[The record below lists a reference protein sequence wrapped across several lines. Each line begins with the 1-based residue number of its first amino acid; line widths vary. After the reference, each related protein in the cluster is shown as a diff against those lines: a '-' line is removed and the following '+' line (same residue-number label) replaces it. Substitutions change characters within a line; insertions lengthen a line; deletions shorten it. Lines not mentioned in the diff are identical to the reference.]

1 MNFIVEEN
9 CYNIDSIN
17 SINPIIKPFLDNLLN
32 NCNITSLDYFVVADS
47 NEQNYYETVTEYA
60 SLVGT
65 DTHITQD
72 GTYFVA
78 GKSLE
83 GVDEDGNL
91 HQAIVIK
98 SSLWVCAAIEYGTLQ
113 GLLNENIRRE
123 ITTPPFMSLSLIL
136 HEIGHAVDNEHKFKI
151 NRTVNRKILYNLE
164 YEYDEYAKYT
174 ALSLWGE
181 YYAESFA
188 YKIIHSSVDLT
199 KDKEAE
205 LKECIFSYSL
215 GTDRNILVNRVYRI
229 LYFFVIRIAFIHRS
243 SNFQVIFDYS
253 LFESD
258 ELLRSYIPLLA
269 RTEIAIINLYRDYP
283 NWNSYEKLDELSEI
297 FKDFVQFEYSR
308 QNMS

>member
-17 SINPIIKPFLDNLLN
+17 SVTPIIKPFLDNVLS
-32 NCNITSLDYFVVADS
+32 NCNIKSLDYFVVADS
-47 NEQNYYETVTEYA
+47 NEQNYYETVNEYA

-65 DTHITQD
+65 DTYITQD

-83 GVDEDGNL
+83 GIDEDGNL

-98 SSLWVCAAIEYGTLQ
+98 SSLWVCAAIEYGTSQ
-113 GLLNENIRRE
+113 GLLNDNVRRE
-123 ITTPPFMSLSLIL
+123 ITTPPLMSLSLIL
-136 HEIGHAVDNEHKFKI
+136 HEIGHAVDNEHQFKI
-151 NRTVNRKILYNLE
+151 NRTVNKKILYDLE

-188 YKIIHSSVDLT
+188 YKIIHSPVDLT
-199 KDKEAE
+199 KDKESE
-205 LKECIFSYSL
+205 LKECIFNYSM

-243 SNFQVIFDYS
+243 SNFPV
-253 LFESD
+253 
-258 ELLRSYIPLLA
+258 PL
-269 RTEIAIINLYRDYP
+269 T
-283 NWNSYEKLDELSEI
+283 S
-297 FKDFVQFEYSR
+297 
-308 QNMS
+308 